1 MSLKT
6 STILIALIL
15 GLVTFDT
22 TAKEHHSVRELFPSQ
37 PPFNAGFLKV
47 DDLHEI
53 FFAQFGNPQGKP
65 VIVLHGGPGVGSYPR
80 LMQYFDPTK
89 FMILLHDQRGAG
101 QSKPAGELK
110 ANTTQH
116 LIEDVVKLRKHVGIE
131 GKALVFGGS
140 WGSTLAL
147 AYAEAHPEQVRGLIL
162 RGVFTASTD
171 EPLNGFVGPMPRTF
185 FPDSAAEVDA
195 ALPANMKSFTPQAML
210 ELLNGN
216 DTTAKKQA
224 TAAWIRSAVKC
235 GKLHATDDEVNRNWE
250 EYDLVPGA
258 KIDCHYAVNGFF
270 LPNDQLLQNTNKL
283 KNIPVT
289 IINGRYDIT
298 CPPVT
303 AWRLHKKLPKSK
315 LVIVEEAGH
324 SESEPGITQALLE
337 AVAEFE

>member
-1 MSLKT
+1 MPRTVRLLP
-6 STILIALIL
+6 IVLIVGVLAISVS
-15 GLVTFDT
+15 G
-22 TAKEHHSVRELFPSQ
+22 KEKIAPGELFPSVK
-37 PPFNAGFLKV
+37 PFNAGFLKV

-53 FFAQFGNPQGKP
+53 FFAQFGNPKGKP

-80 LMQYFDPTK
+80 LTQYFDPAK

-101 QSKPAGELK
+101 QSKPAGEIRN
-110 ANTTQH
+110 NTTQY
-116 LIEDVVKLRKHVGIE
+116 LVSDIVKLREHLGIK
-131 GKALVFGGS
+131 GKTLVFGGS

-147 AYAEAHPEQVRGLIL
+147 AYAEEHPELVSGLVL
-162 RGVFTASTD
+162 RGVFTASTE

-195 ALPANMKSFTPQAML
+195 ALPSSMKSFTPQAML

-216 DTTAKKQA
+216 DTKAKKHA

-235 GKLHATDDEVNRNWE
+235 GKLHATDEEVNRNWD

-258 KIDCHYAVNGFF
+258 RIDCHYAVNDFF
-270 LPNDQLLQNTNKL
+270 LPDDQLLRNTDGIKD
-283 KNIPVT
+283 IPAT

-298 CPPVT
+298 CPPIT

-324 SESEPGITQALLE
+324 SESEPGITKALLE